1 MVGCCVVVRRP
12 LLSLPAIVRS
22 LIPLL
27 LWCPQAFLLPAA
39 TRLCHSR
46 QWLVVVLLSAT
57 YFRLSP
63 PAFVDARHCATVVAL
78 VAGRFCRQPP
88 TAALRRSCHQQ
99 PPTFTSSN
107 DGWLLRP
114 LLSRGS
120 SSRTMSVPTAALTT
134 YFTYLQFFLC

>member
-39 TRLCHSR
+39 ARLCHSR

-88 TAALRRSCHQQ
+88 TAALRGGLV
-99 PPTFTSSN
+99 TSSH
-107 DGWLLRP
+107 P
-114 LLSRGS
+114 LLPLPMMVGCC
-120 SSRTMSVPTAALTT
+120 V
-134 YFTYLQFFLC
+134 LC